1 MFALYS
7 AKQIILSVHVIVVC
21 VFVRLIDC
29 DNAEY
34 NLTHTLL
41 KNYDASIRPSL
52 YHKYAVNVT
61 FGLAL
66 TQIIDVV
73 SSDTKRKMLFSI
85 WNIKYLF

>member
-1 MFALYS
+1 MLALCN
-7 AKQIILSVHVIVVC
+7 AKQILSAN
-21 VFVRLIDC
+21 VFVQLMLFVKLIDC

-73 SSDTKRKMLFSI
+73 SLLKTF
-85 WNIKYLF
+85 